1 MRGESSRAVP
11 CLLFQCF
18 VLLGVGD
25 PLLFLSSKQ
34 ANAAS
39 ITNKFSC
46 NTMMN
51 GNGSK
56 RPADTGSNAL
66 PQASAKRPKTSAEVP
81 EDQQDASWSTVMTPE
96 LVGTVARFLDLGTPS
111 RPDLTNLCLVVGKA
125 TSRVVRKMYLAG
137 NEWYISHLCR
147 LAHTNYEHKRQAGM
161 ESWLEYNPDW
171 RNRSIGANSE
181 KNVYSIALE
190 PAVVKDLDYVR
201 NQSNI
206 VLGGSRI
213 YCNAPGLEFGIGDAL
228 LSVGGIDV
236 TGMESIELRKLI
248 TSDKVIHG
256 GKIVLTYMPASI
268 RLFSDPFEAIT
279 FDLVASLK
287 HLIETGI
294 VDVNQEY
301 GDIEKKTFIW
311 FSLMNDFGSHSI
323 DCFRFLLSVDGIDAN
338 VEDPHDGE
346 RPIHYC
352 AYSDEIGTDVLKH
365 FLDSQLTKLDL
376 NAQDHGGST
385 ALHLLI
391 NPFAAQDHRKSMSKL
406 KLLLEAG
413 ADPNLPDGD
422 GETPEQY
429 LLSLL
434 NSDET
439 KGKESE
445 IDEAVGMLRR
455 YALKRRQNEA

>member
-1 MRGESSRAVP
+1 ME
-11 CLLFQCF
+11 
-18 VLLGVGD
+18 
-25 PLLFLSSKQ
+25 
-34 ANAAS
+34 
-39 ITNKFSC
+39 
-46 NTMMN
+46 MMS
-51 GNGSK
+51 GKGSK

-147 LAHTNYEHKRQAGM
+147 LAYTNYEHKRQAGM

-171 RNRSIGANSE
+171 RNWSIGAKSE

-190 PAVVKDLDYVR
+190 PAVAKDLSFTR
-201 NQSNI
+201 NHSNF
-206 VLGGSRI
+206 VLRDSRI

-294 VDVNQEY
+294 VDVNQKY
-301 GDIEKKTFIW
+301 GSGSEEKAIIW
-311 FSLMNDFGSHSI
+311 FSLMNEFESESLG
-323 DCFRFLLSVDGIDAN
+323 CFRYLLLVDGIDVN
-338 VEDPHDGE
+338 SDDPFDGE

-352 AYSDEIGTDVLKH
+352 AYADSIGTDTFKF
-365 FLDSQLTKLDL
+365 FLDSQLTKVDL
-376 NAQDHGGST
+376 NAQDHSGS
-385 ALHLLI
+385 AAIHLLI
-391 NPFAAQDHRKSMSKL
+391 NPFTSQDHRNNMSKL

-413 ADPNLPDGD
+413 ANPNLPDGD

-429 LLSLL
+429 LLESLNL
-434 NSDET
+434 AEI

-445 IDEAVGMLRR
+445 VYEMVGMLRC
-455 YALKRRQNEA
+455 YTLKRRQNET